1 MRMCGRCAYACLQ
14 LPTEARREYWIPLE
28 PVLQVAVNT
37 LMLDAQKRL
46 QVFCKSS
53 SQPHSYLSN
62 PLVGFPM
69 ITSPF
74 HSNDVYFKFKMLILI
89 IGITLIPF
97 SILSCECKDF

>member
-1 MRMCGRCAYACLQ
+1 MHV
-14 LPTEARREYWIPLE
+14 W
-28 PVLQVAVNT
+28 QVCIC
-37 LMLDAQKRL
+37 MLAAAHRGQKRILDTPGTSVTGGCEHPDVDAQKRI

-53 SQPHSYLSN
+53 SQPHSYLSH

-89 IGITLIPF
+89 IGITLILF